1 MVANLPSLRD
11 LAGTKMKTGKLN
23 LADRQSW
30 SKFQHI
36 LTSFAS
42 DYIALVAPERTKFTL
57 EQQSL
62 VLTFS
67 LIKSQGSRADLNQF
81 TYNLEQ
87 FVAKLE
93 LIGISEVRLHFVSA
107 GEVPSLLFEHRFA
120 IDLIAPSSLAVRG
133 GSLAKT
139 PKNQRRSL
147 GRSVGRSLGQTF
159 GKLSGVQIRRVAQ
172 ATSALVVRDPKGT
185 LVQVGTY
192 AKQNFVAAI
201 DWVDNFPWET
211 WKNSILEAQKRRHAR
226 NLVKALIEDALILAA
241 LLISLLWGMNSIS
254 FASVDVATM
263 PVAHFDRAVGEQK
276 YRCGLLPG
284 VNKRN
289 YLCLARN
296 MSYKQVSSILGG
308 DGKPVGLNPEYGKQ
322 AVTIT
327 WKTWTGGS
335 LNAIFAGDRLV
346 ARAYQ
351 NI

>member
-1 MVANLPSLRD
+1 MVANLPSLQN
-11 LAGTKMKTGKLN
+11 LAGIKMKTGKLN

-42 DYIALVAPERTKFTL
+42 DYIALVAPELTKFKL
-57 EQQSL
+57 EQQVL
-62 VLTFS
+62 ILTFS
-67 LIKSQGSRADLNQF
+67 LIKSQSDRANLNQF
-81 TYNLEQ
+81 THQLEQ

-93 LIGISEVRLHFVSA
+93 LIGISEVRLQFVNRA
-107 GEVPSLLFEHRFA
+107 EVPILLLEHQFA
-120 IDLIAPSSLAVRG
+120 VDFIAPSALQVTTSSLVKSKKPR
-133 GSLAKT
+133 S
-139 PKNQRRSL
+139 SL
-147 GRSVGRSLGQTF
+147 GKALGQSF
-159 GKLSGVQIRRVAQ
+159 GKLSGAKIRTVAQ
-172 ATSALVVRDPKGT
+172 TTSALVARDPKGS
-185 LVQVGTY
+185 LVKVGDF
-192 AKQNFVAAI
+192 AKHNFIAAI
-201 DWVDNFPWET
+201 NWVDTFPWEN
-211 WKNSILEAQKRRHAR
+211 WKNSVIAAQKRRHAR

-241 LLISLLWGMNSIS
+241 LLISLFWGMNLIS
-254 FASVDVATM
+254 FASIDIATM
-263 PVAHFDRAVGEQK
+263 PAAHYDRSIGEQK

-308 DGKPVGLNPEYGKQ
+308 SGQPLGLNPEYGQQ

-335 LNAIFAGDRLV
+335 LNAVFAGDRLV